1 MNTFYS
7 IISATINPV
16 TNENIAVG
24 LLLSDGKK
32 SLYSFSTN
40 RLSLVKSLVT
50 KYQYW
55 FIRDYLKSFQT
66 IIEKVEK
73 KARAQ
78 LELDELKEPLVVSE
92 PYINYMS
99 IYGQNVITAS
109 SPERID
115 IDVNQGNFNKL
126 FVKFIDKQEQ
136 SRSKAKKTIMQTK
149 DVFSERVKDHFTADK
164 ELSVGE
170 FPNLDLPVTVDL
182 FGKNEQVVI
191 AQFVDLERQIN
202 FIKTDLY
209 DVEHIY
215 QVIDKK
221 LIFLISQEP
230 DKKSFPQQ
238 HHLWQQTR
246 KDSKYAYT
254 NIKEVDRIHEYA
266 KDHGVVPN

>member
-7 IISATINPV
+7 IISAIINPV
-16 TNENIAVG
+16 TNENIALG

-40 RLSLVKSLVT
+40 RLSLVKGLVT

-73 KARAQ
+73 KALLQ
-78 LELDELKEPLVVSE
+78 MELDELKEALMVSE

-99 IYGQNVITAS
+99 IYGQNVITAT

-126 FVKFIDKQEQ
+126 FIKFIDKQEP
-136 SRSKAKKTIMQTK
+136 SRSRFKKSIMQTT

-164 ELSVGE
+164 ELSVKD
-170 FPNLDLPVTVDL
+170 FPKLDLPVTVDL
-182 FGKNEQVVI
+182 FGKNEQFII

-209 DVEHIY
+209 DLEHIY
-215 QVIDKK
+215 QMIEKK
-221 LIFLISQEP
+221 MIFLVSQEP

-238 HHLWQQTR
+238 HHLWQQTQ
-246 KDSKYAYT
+246 KDSKYVYT
-254 NIKEVDRIHEYA
+254 DIKEVDRIHEYA
-266 KDHGVVPN
+266 KDHGVVPS